1 MKIFMTGG
9 TGFIGTTLTK
19 ELVGQGHNV
28 TILTRGIKKGLT
40 LPEGASF
47 LEGNPTKR
55 GPWQEKIAEHDAF
68 INMAGVSILSRW
80 SKEKKKEIRDSRIL
94 TTNHLVEAMAER
106 KGKETHLLS
115 ASAVGYYG
123 FHGDETLDESNH
135 GGTDFLASLSAEW
148 EAAALGAERY
158 GARVALC
165 RIGVVLGRKGGAL
178 EKMSSVFKFHL
189 GSPLGSGKQWV
200 SWIHEQDLANIFLF
214 LLENK
219 TLEGPVNCTAPDPVR
234 NREMAELVGKALG
247 KSTFLP
253 PLSSFFVKMTLGEF
267 GDIVLK
273 GQRVVPEKLLKNGFD
288 FVFPTMEAALN
299 DIFLK

>member
-9 TGFIGTTLTK
+9 TGFVGATLTK
-19 ELVGQGHNV
+19 ELIGQGHNV

-47 LEGNPTKR
+47 LEGDPTKR
-55 GPWQEKIAEHDAF
+55 GPWQEKVAEHDAF
-68 INMAGVSILSRW
+68 INMAGASILSRW
-80 SKEKKKEIRDSRIL
+80 SNERKKEIRDSRIL
-94 TTNHLVEAMAER
+94 TTNHLVEAMEER

-123 FHGDETLDESNH
+123 FHGDEILDENNY
-135 GGTDFLASLSAEW
+135 GGTDFLASLSSEW

-158 GARVALC
+158 GVRVALC
-165 RIGVVLGRKGGAL
+165 RIGIVLGKRGGAL
-178 EKMSSVFKFHL
+178 GKMSSVFKFRL

-214 LLENK
+214 LLEHKN
-219 TLEGPVNCTAPDPVR
+219 LEGPVNCTAPDPVR
-234 NREMAELVGKALG
+234 NREMAEILGKVLG

-253 PLSSFFVKMTLGEF
+253 PLSPFFVKMTLGEL
-267 GDIVLK
+267 GNIVLK
-273 GQRVVPEKLLKNGFD
+273 GQRVIPEKLLKNGF
-288 FVFPTMEAALN
+288 FFTFPTMEAALSN
-299 DIFLK
+299 IFLK

>member
-9 TGFIGTTLTK
+9 TGFVGATLTK
-19 ELVGQGHNV
+19 ELIGQGHNV

-47 LEGNPTKR
+47 LEGDPTKR
-55 GPWQEKIAEHDAF
+55 GPWQEKVAEHDAF
-68 INMAGVSILSRW
+68 INMAGASILSRW
-80 SKEKKKEIRDSRIL
+80 NNEKKKEIRDSRIL

-106 KGKETHLLS
+106 KGMETHLLS

-123 FHGDETLDESNH
+123 FHGDETLDESNY

-158 GARVALC
+158 GARVVLC
-165 RIGVVLGRKGGAL
+165 RIGVVLGKRGGAL
-178 EKMSSVFKFHL
+178 GKMSSVFKFHL

-219 TLEGPVNCTAPDPVR
+219 NLEGPVNCTAPDSVR
-234 NREMAELVGKALG
+234 NREMAEILG
-247 KSTFLP
+247 KVIGKPTFLP
-253 PLSSFFVKMTLGEF
+253 PLSSFFVKMTLGEL
-267 GDIVLK
+267 GNIVLK
-273 GQRVVPEKLLKNGFD
+273 GQRVIPEKLLKNGFA
-288 FVFPTMEAALN
+288 FAFPTMEEALN